1 MSVKEIWKMFRN
13 AVVEKATF
21 WKTTVDNEGIKLSL
35 RHASARVRF
44 SLLTGY
50 EDDDARLC
58 KAYLTPEDRVLELG
72 SSIGFI
78 ALYCMKKI
86 GISHYAMIEA
96 NPALQSVMEENF
108 KLNQVQQPIFMN
120 VAAGPND
127 GEIGLN
133 VSQDYYASSLHNIEN
148 IENIV
153 TVKQMTIP
161 SIIQQLDFKPNVL
174 IMDIEGAETIIPM
187 EHYYLFDK
195 IIVEFHRRFVGD
207 EAIDKIVKGLEEN
220 GFKQM
225 AQDRFSSMFT
235 RI

>member
-1 MSVKEIWKMFRN
+1 MSVKEIWKMSRN

-21 WKTTVDNEGIKLSL
+21 WKDVVDNQGIKLSL
-35 RHASARVRF
+35 RDASARVRF

-58 KAYLTPEDRVLELG
+58 KAYLTSDDRVLELG

-86 GISHYAMIEA
+86 GITHYAMVEA

-108 KLNQVQQPIFMN
+108 NLNDLAIPTYMN
-120 VAAGPND
+120 VAVGQND
-127 GEIGLN
+127 AEIRLN
-133 VSQDYYASSLHNIEN
+133 ISHDYYASSLHDIGNIK
-148 IENIV
+148 NIV
-153 TVKQMTIP
+153 QVKQLSIP
-161 SIIQQLDFKPNVL
+161 SIIEQLDFQPNVL
-174 IMDIEGAETIIPM
+174 IMDIEGAETMIPIAHLCM
-187 EHYYLFDK
+187 FEK

-207 EAIDKIVKGLEEN
+207 EAIDIIEQGLKEN
-220 GFKQM
+220 GYQRL
-225 AQDRFSSMFT
+225 AQDRFSSMFA